1 METDLGNGQRFLLV
15 LCIWGENQLRVARVF
30 RKIGVGQKCTLC
42 PPLHGTKGFSSGSD
56 NPIVSRPHGP
66 PLHGTKGFLSGSDN
80 PIVSRP
86 HGWDLK
92 ARGGV
97 CPSLWTVLLG
107 CLLCSV
113 FLRSVV
119 LVSFPEMNVDPFPVS
134 SIGVFLRVP
143 SDAFFPSPL

>member
-1 METDLGNGQRFLLV
+1 METDLGNGPRFLLV
-15 LCIWGENQLRVARVF
+15 LCIWGENQLGVARVF
-30 RKIGVGQKCTLC
+30 RKIGVGQRHTLR

-56 NPIVSRPHGP
+56 NPV
-66 PLHGTKGFLSGSDN
+66 
-80 PIVSRP
+80 VSRP